1 MTKKRL
7 IITSIIVLIVLAC
20 GSFYGGM
27 IYGKSQSAASSASAA
42 GSFLGLRGGRGG
54 STTISGNIISGD
66 SESIVLALPQGGSDI
81 VFYSSATKI
90 NKSSQGTPDDLTVG
104 EQVSVMGTPGS
115 NGSINAQ
122 SIQIRSVGQAKPG
135 SQTIGQ

>member
-66 SESIVLALPQGGSDI
+66 SREHYFGIAARRFRYRIL
-81 VFYSSATKI
+81 FKC
-90 NKSSQGTPDDLTVG
+90 N
-104 EQVSVMGTPGS
+104 
-115 NGSINAQ
+115 
-122 SIQIRSVGQAKPG
+122 
-135 SQTIGQ
+135 

>member
-27 IYGKSQSAASSASAA
+27 IYGKSQSAALSASA

-66 SESIVLALPQGGSDI
+66 SQSIILALPQGGSDI

-122 SIQIRSVGQAKPG
+122 SIQIRSAGQAKPG